1 MESLLEFKNVSYSY
15 PDGQDD
21 HPVLK
26 DTSYSF
32 EKGKVYAIVGSSGS
46 GKTTTLALASGLDSP
61 QEGKIL
67 YKQEDIS
74 QIGLTKYR
82 KEKMTIVFQSYNLI
96 YYMNALDNVMLALDI
111 AHKKIKNKK
120 EYCLQILD
128 QLGISKDMALRDVR
142 KLSGGQQQ
150 RVAIARAIVNKPK
163 VLIAD
168 EPTGNLDPETS
179 KEIISLLERI
189 NEEQGTTVLVVTHDR
204 EIVQEHK
211 KRTILMENGCVTADT
226 TLGGYDLA

>member
-150 RVAIARAIVNKPK
+150 RVAIARAIVKDTD
-163 VLIAD
+163 LILAD
-168 EPTGNLDPETS
+168 EPTGNLDEDNALEVM
-179 KEIISLLERI
+179 KLFIELAHQENKCVIIVSHSLTLASMCDQQLKI
-189 NEEQGTTVLVVTHDR
+189 KNEKLIDYFR
-204 EIVQEHK
+204 FYFK
-211 KRTILMENGCVTADT
+211 P
-226 TLGGYDLA
+226 

>member
-26 DTSYSF
+26 YTSYTI

-150 RVAIARAIVNKPK
+150 RVAIARAIVKDTD
-163 VLIAD
+163 LILAD
-168 EPTGNLDPETS
+168 EPTGNLDEDNALEVM
-179 KEIISLLERI
+179 KLFIELAHQENKCVIIVSHSLTLASMCDQQLKI
-189 NEEQGTTVLVVTHDR
+189 KNEKLIDYFQ
-204 EIVQEHK
+204 
-211 KRTILMENGCVTADT
+211 
-226 TLGGYDLA
+226 

>member
-15 PDGQDD
+15 PDGQGV

-67 YKQEDIS
+67 YKKEDIS

-142 KLSGGQQQ
+142 KLSGGQ
-150 RVAIARAIVNKPK
+150 
-163 VLIAD
+163 
-168 EPTGNLDPETS
+168 
-179 KEIISLLERI
+179 
-189 NEEQGTTVLVVTHDR
+189 
-204 EIVQEHK
+204 
-211 KRTILMENGCVTADT
+211 
-226 TLGGYDLA
+226 

>member
-1 MESLLEFKNVSYSY
+1 MESILEFDHVSYSY
-15 PDGQDD
+15 PDGQSL
-21 HPVLK
+21 HPILK

-74 QIGLTKYR
+74 QMGLTKYR
-82 KEKMTIVFQSYNLI
+82 KEKVTIVFQSYNLI
-96 YYMNALDNVMLALDI
+96 HYMNALDNVMLALDI
-111 AHKKIKNKK
+111 AHKKMKNKK

-128 QLGISKDMALRDVR
+128 KLGISKDMALRDVR

-150 RVAIARAIVNKPK
+150 RVAIARAIVKDTD
-163 VLIAD
+163 LILAD
-168 EPTGNLDPETS
+168 EPTGNLDEDNALEVM
-179 KEIISLLERI
+179 KLFIELAHQENKCVIIVSHSLTLASMCDQQLKI
-189 NEEQGTTVLVVTHDR
+189 KNEKLIDYFQ
-204 EIVQEHK
+204 
-211 KRTILMENGCVTADT
+211 
-226 TLGGYDLA
+226 

>member
-21 HPVLK
+21 RPVLK

-150 RVAIARAIVNKPK
+150 RVAIARAIVKDTD
-163 VLIAD
+163 LILAD
-168 EPTGNLDPETS
+168 EPTGNLDEDNALEVM
-179 KEIISLLERI
+179 KLFIELAHQENKCVIIVSHSLTLASMCDQQLKI
-189 NEEQGTTVLVVTHDR
+189 KNEKLIDYFQ
-204 EIVQEHK
+204 
-211 KRTILMENGCVTADT
+211 
-226 TLGGYDLA
+226 

>member
-150 RVAIARAIVNKPK
+150 RVAIARAIVKDTD
-163 VLIAD
+163 LILAD
-168 EPTGNLDPETS
+168 EPTGNLDEDNALEVM
-179 KEIISLLERI
+179 KLFIELAHQENKCVIIVSHSLTLASMCDQQLKI
-189 NEEQGTTVLVVTHDR
+189 KNEKLIDYFQ
-204 EIVQEHK
+204 
-211 KRTILMENGCVTADT
+211 
-226 TLGGYDLA
+226 

>member
-111 AHKKIKNKK
+111 AHKQIKNKK

-150 RVAIARAIVNKPK
+150 RVAIARAIVKDTD
-163 VLIAD
+163 LILAD
-168 EPTGNLDPETS
+168 EPTGNLDEDNALEVM
-179 KEIISLLERI
+179 KLFIELAHQENKCVIIVSHSLTLASMCDQQLKI
-189 NEEQGTTVLVVTHDR
+189 KNEKLIDYFQ
-204 EIVQEHK
+204 
-211 KRTILMENGCVTADT
+211 
-226 TLGGYDLA
+226 

>member
-1 MESLLEFKNVSYSY
+1 MESILEFDHISYSY
-15 PDGQDD
+15 PDGQSL
-21 HPVLK
+21 HPILK

-74 QIGLTKYR
+74 QMGLTKYR
-82 KEKMTIVFQSYNLI
+82 KEKVTIVFQSYNLI
-96 YYMNALDNVMLALDI
+96 HYMNALDNVMLALDI
-111 AHKKIKNKK
+111 AHKKMKNKK

-128 QLGISKDMALRDVR
+128 KLGISKDMALRDVR

-150 RVAIARAIVNKPK
+150 RVAIARAIVKDTD
-163 VLIAD
+163 LILAD
-168 EPTGNLDPETS
+168 EPTGNLDEDNALEVM
-179 KEIISLLERI
+179 KLFIELAHQENKCVIIVSHSLTLASMCDQQLKI
-189 NEEQGTTVLVVTHDR
+189 KNEKLIDYFQ
-204 EIVQEHK
+204 
-211 KRTILMENGCVTADT
+211 
-226 TLGGYDLA
+226 

>member
-150 RVAIARAIVNKPK
+150 RVAIARAIVKDTD
-163 VLIAD
+163 LILAD
-168 EPTGNLDPETS
+168 EPTGNLDEDNALEVM
-179 KEIISLLERI
+179 KLFIELAHQENKCVIIVSHSLTLASMCDQQLKI
-189 NEEQGTTVLVVTHDR
+189 KNEKLIDYFG
-204 EIVQEHK
+204 
-211 KRTILMENGCVTADT
+211 ILKY
-226 TLGGYDLA
+226 L

>member
-21 HPVLK
+21 DPVLK

-150 RVAIARAIVNKPK
+150 RVAIARAIVKDTD
-163 VLIAD
+163 LILAD
-168 EPTGNLDPETS
+168 EPTGNLDEDNALEVM
-179 KEIISLLERI
+179 KLFIELAHQENKCVIIVSHSLTLASMCDQQLKI
-189 NEEQGTTVLVVTHDR
+189 KNEKLIDYFQ
-204 EIVQEHK
+204 
-211 KRTILMENGCVTADT
+211 
-226 TLGGYDLA
+226 

>member
-96 YYMNALDNVMLALDI
+96 YYMNALENVMSALEI
-111 AHKKIKNKK
+111 AGIKRKDK
-120 EYCLQILD
+120 EEYCLSILE
-128 QLGISKDMALRDVR
+128 QLGLSKDECKRDIR
-142 KLSGGQQQ
+142 QLSGGQQQ
-150 RVAIARAIVNKPK
+150 RVAIARAIAREVD
-163 VLIAD
+163 LILCD
-168 EPTGNLDPETS
+168 EPTGNLDEKNS
-179 KEIISLLERI
+179 IEIMNTFLDLAHIHHKCVIL
-189 NEEQGTTVLVVTHDR
+189 VTHSPTLAKMCDVSLR
-204 EIVQEHK
+204 IKEGKIEV
-211 KRTILMENGCVTADT
+211 KR
-226 TLGGYDLA
+226 

>member
-96 YYMNALDNVMLALDI
+96 YYINALDNVMLALDI

-150 RVAIARAIVNKPK
+150 RVAIARAIVKDTD
-163 VLIAD
+163 LILAD
-168 EPTGNLDPETS
+168 EPTGNLDEDNALEVM
-179 KEIISLLERI
+179 KLFIELAHQENKCVIIVSHSLTLASMCDQQLKI
-189 NEEQGTTVLVVTHDR
+189 KNEKLIDYFQ
-204 EIVQEHK
+204 
-211 KRTILMENGCVTADT
+211 
-226 TLGGYDLA
+226 

>member
-96 YYMNALDNVMLALDI
+96 YYMNALDNVMLALDN

-150 RVAIARAIVNKPK
+150 RVAIARAIVKDTD
-163 VLIAD
+163 LILAD
-168 EPTGNLDPETS
+168 EPTGNLDEDNALEVM
-179 KEIISLLERI
+179 KLFIELAHQENKCVIIVSHSLTLASMCDQQLKI
-189 NEEQGTTVLVVTHDR
+189 KNEKLIDYFQ
-204 EIVQEHK
+204 
-211 KRTILMENGCVTADT
+211 
-226 TLGGYDLA
+226 